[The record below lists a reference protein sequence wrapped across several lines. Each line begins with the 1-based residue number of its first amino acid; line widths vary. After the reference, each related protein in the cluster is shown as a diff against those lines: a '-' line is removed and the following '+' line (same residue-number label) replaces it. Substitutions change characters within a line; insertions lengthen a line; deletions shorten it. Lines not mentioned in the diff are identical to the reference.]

1 MGTSNTSSV
10 ETIVLTRDAAV
21 GDSAFTA
28 VEATEGDLTHVRA
41 MLAELTHV
49 LLDTQDTSKHRA
61 PFESTTRLVDGFTHR
76 VLICNEDRLVE
87 HPQLCLVG
95 FFGDRRTGVDIAPLE
110 EANAAVVA
118 EFAKYPG
125 ILSYSS
131 VELPDGNWVNIVL
144 HDDPVDTEYWR
155 KSELHARA
163 VEMLSADHYKNVRIH
178 NARLTARLLDR
189 PEVVPIRT
197 KYFDYSGETGWQAV
211 REY

>member
-1 MGTSNTSSV
+1 MATSNTPSV
-10 ETIVLTRDAAV
+10 EAIVLTRDEAV
-21 GDSAFTA
+21 GNRAFTA
-28 VEATEGDLTHVRA
+28 VETTEGDLGHVRA
-41 MLAELTHV
+41 MVTQLTDV
-49 LLDTQDTSKHRA
+49 LMDTEDTAKHRA
-61 PFESTTRLVDGFTHR
+61 PFESTTWEFDGLTHR
-76 VLICNEDRLVE
+76 ILICDEDRLVE

-95 FFGDRRTGVDIAPLE
+95 FFGNRRTGIDIAPLE

-131 VELPDGNWVNIVL
+131 VELPDGNWVNLVL

-155 KSELHARA
+155 RSELHARA
-163 VEMLSADHYKNVRIH
+163 VSMLSADHYRNVRIH
-178 NARLTARLLDR
+178 NGRLTARLFDR

-197 KYFDYSGETGWQAV
+197 KYFDYSGDANWQAV